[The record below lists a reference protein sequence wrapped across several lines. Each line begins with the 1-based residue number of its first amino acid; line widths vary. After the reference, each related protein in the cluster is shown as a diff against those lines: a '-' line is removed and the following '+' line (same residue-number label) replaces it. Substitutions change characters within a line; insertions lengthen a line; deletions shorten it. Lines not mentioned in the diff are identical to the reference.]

1 MSNKYLNSM
10 IFINKKKL
18 KVIKEENN
26 EIYLS
31 KVIKFDDF
39 KKIIV
44 SWNAVTP
51 LNSYIVVQA
60 RVFVQNKKDKKKKW
74 SEWMSWGKWGTN
86 IKRGSES
93 SKCDEVRID
102 VDTLSINEGYSG
114 KAIQLKIISY
124 YDNKGFS
131 ADIREVA
138 ITYYKENNNDLKNK
152 KYELINKL
160 IETPCISQMKRDEK
174 IAHKICSPT
183 SLTMLLNRLGENLK
197 VEDVAYSCFDY
208 NYNEFGNWTYN
219 VAYAGSLGYK
229 AYVEYGGIDS
239 LIREISNG
247 NPIEVSVKYTNDIN
261 NKEYP
266 YIENAPLTTS
276 GHLIVVCGIEVSNN
290 GKWVIVN
297 DPAGKDD
304 ESVRLKY
311 KFEDFMKAWQRS
323 NYIMYVIYKQD

>member
-1 MSNKYLNSM
+1 
-10 IFINKKKL
+10 
-18 KVIKEENN
+18 
-26 EIYLS
+26 
-31 KVIKFDDF
+31 
-39 KKIIV
+39 
-44 SWNAVTP
+44 
-51 LNSYIVVQA
+51 
-60 RVFVQNKKDKKKKW
+60 
-74 SEWMSWGKWGTN
+74 MSWGKWGTN

-114 KAIQLKIISY
+114 KAIELKIISY
-124 YDNKGFS
+124 YDNKGFA

-247 NPIEVSVKYTNDIN
+247 NSIEVSVKYTNDIN

>member
-31 KVIKFDDF
+31 KVIKIDDF

-74 SEWMSWGKWGTN
+74 SE
-86 IKRGSES
+86 
-93 SKCDEVRID
+93 
-102 VDTLSINEGYSG
+102 
-114 KAIQLKIISY
+114 
-124 YDNKGFS
+124 GFA

-160 IETPCISQMKRDEK
+160 IETPCISQMKRNEK

>member
-1 MSNKYLNSM
+1 M
-10 IFINKKKL
+10 
-18 KVIKEENN
+18 
-26 EIYLS
+26 
-31 KVIKFDDF
+31 F
-39 KKIIV
+39 KQEF
-44 SWNAVTP
+44 
-51 LNSYIVVQA
+51 L
-60 RVFVQNKKDKKKKW
+60 F
-74 SEWMSWGKWGTN
+74 
-86 IKRGSES
+86 
-93 SKCDEVRID
+93 RIR
-102 VDTLSINEGYSG
+102 INEGYSG
-114 KAIQLKIISY
+114 KAIELKIISY
-124 YDNKGFS
+124 YDNKGFA

-261 NKEYP
+261 KKEYP
-266 YIENAPLTTS
+266 YIENAPLTTN
-276 GHLIVVCGIEVSNN
+276 GHLIVVCGIEVNKD
-290 GKWVIVN
+290 GKWIIVN

-304 ESVRLKY
+304 KSVRLKY
-311 KFEDFMKAWQRS
+311 KLEEFMKAWERS
-323 NYIMYVIYKQD
+323 NYIMYVIHKQN

>member
-31 KVIKFDDF
+31 KVIKIDDF

-114 KAIQLKIISY
+114 KAIELKIISY
-124 YDNKGFS
+124 YDNKGFA

-160 IETPCISQMKRDEK
+160 IETQIQPFIRKLYD
-174 IAHKICSPT
+174 
-183 SLTMLLNRLGENLK
+183 N
-197 VEDVAYSCFDY
+197 DY
-208 NYNEFGNWTYN
+208 
-219 VAYAGSLGYK
+219 
-229 AYVEYGGIDS
+229 
-239 LIREISNG
+239 
-247 NPIEVSVKYTNDIN
+247 
-261 NKEYP
+261 
-266 YIENAPLTTS
+266 
-276 GHLIVVCGIEVSNN
+276 H
-290 GKWVIVN
+290 
-297 DPAGKDD
+297 
-304 ESVRLKY
+304 
-311 KFEDFMKAWQRS
+311 
-323 NYIMYVIYKQD
+323 

>member
-1 MSNKYLNSM
+1 MSNKSLNSM
-10 IFINKKKL
+10 ISISNKKL

-26 EIYLS
+26 KIYLS
-31 KVIKFDDF
+31 KVIKVEGL
-39 KKIIV
+39 KKLIV

-51 LNSYIVVQA
+51 SDSYIVVQA
-60 RVFVQNKKDKKKKW
+60 KVYVQYNKDKKKNW
-74 SEWMSWGKWGTN
+74 SEWISWGKWGTN

-93 SKCDEVRID
+93 SKYDEARID
-102 VDTLSINEGYSG
+102 VDTLSINEGYSC

-124 YDNKGFS
+124 YNNIEFEAEIKELF
-131 ADIREVA
+131 
-138 ITYYKENNNDLKNK
+138 ITYYKGNNNGFENEG
-152 KYELINKL
+152 YELTNKL
-160 IETPCISQMKRDEK
+160 IETPCISQMQRDEK

-197 VEDVAYSCFDY
+197 VEDVAYNCLDY
-208 NYNEFGNWTYN
+208 NYNEFGNWAYN

-229 AYVEYGGIDS
+229 AYVEYGGIHS
-239 LIREISNG
+239 LIREINNG

-276 GHLIVVCGIEVSNN
+276 GHLIVICGVEVNN
-290 GKWVIVN
+290 DGKWIIVN

-304 ESVRLKY
+304 ESVRVKY
-311 KFEDFMKAWQRS
+311 KFEEFMEAWQRS
-323 NYIMYVIYKQD
+323 NYIMYVIHKQD